1 MDYYIHH
8 TIELGDRAFWILLI
22 ILALAAIYMAYTVY
36 PTVMPFLFPSPQKGP
51 MGFSKQNAKGSEHP
65 RRSSL
70 GPNHPW
76 FRGVV
81 LCVL

>member
-36 PTVMPFLFPSPQKGP
+36 PTVMPFLFPGPQKGP
-51 MGFSKQNAKGSEHP
+51 MGFSK
-65 RRSSL
+65 
-70 GPNHPW
+70 
-76 FRGVV
+76 
-81 LCVL
+81 